1 MAQYRTCFSI
11 ANQAEPPPEGTAAN
25 KASLLRKCDAGVVF
39 SEMTNLADTTLSFPG
54 EASPRYLQRMIVKA
68 PQVSLASGE
77 VSLEVKALVES
88 LGQRSF
94 AAPDVNCTISFRQ
107 TCSDFAPNMGR
118 LYCPF
123 YQAAALMRGLQTRY
137 AFQVVSWPTRGSVFI
152 VGGSTVG
159 NRHTRDVLVSGFAGM
174 NYWSEMPY
182 NDAVPWFIERSN
194 QTVIVFRDILTV
206 MAGYT
211 TRTIE
216 TATGLR
222 DETTFYNDVW
232 VYAHH
237 DGVQNTYLRPGQ
249 PSPTLSRD
257 QDFQPFWIKVTEAA
271 PWMAREGM
279 SAVEHRGYLYILGGD
294 GESGPVADL
303 WRTWD
308 LKEWTKLQDLQSPD
322 LPTPMWQGRN
332 SVFVLSFQGSLYVI
346 ARVQQSHYN
355 TFVSDNG
362 VDWRAVEGACAL
374 ANVEVQAAV
383 TYRDRM
389 LLFTVG
395 CHDYE
400 INVGEPR
407 FDKAVP
413 CSNAGGDGD
422 FIPAPFHREN
432 RIYYSSNG
440 VTWRLSQRP
449 FRLNQ
454 FLVPRFVPHEW
465 SGSLVGEFRFGYR
478 VLVHED
484 TMYLY
489 GGEKRIIFR
498 DTVSGAPLLSR
509 DGNMQL
515 LTVQTFHLWM
525 SKGLIDMQQMCVETS
540 DLTKFQIKERMTA
553 TEESECRFF
562 FTSLPGSALRDAVL
576 A

>member
-1 MAQYRTCFSI
+1 
-11 ANQAEPPPEGTAAN
+11 
-25 KASLLRKCDAGVVF
+25 
-39 SEMTNLADTTLSFPG
+39 
-54 EASPRYLQRMIVKA
+54 
-68 PQVSLASGE
+68 LASGE
-77 VSLEVKALVES
+77 VSLEVNALVEV

-94 AAPDVNCTISFRQ
+94 AEPDVNCTISFRQ

-123 YQAAALMRGLQTRY
+123 YQAAAVMKGLMPRSV
-137 AFQVVSWPTRGSVFI
+137 FEVVSWPTRGGVVI
-152 VGGSTVG
+152 TGGSTVG
-159 NRHTRDVLVSGFAGM
+159 QRHTRDVFVSGFSGM
-174 NYWSEMPY
+174 DSWSAMAY
-182 NDAVPWFIERSN
+182 NDAVPWFSARSN
-194 QTVIVFRDILTV
+194 QTVIVFRDMLTV

-211 TRTIE
+211 TVTIE
-216 TATGLR
+216 TATGLK
-222 DETTFYNDVW
+222 ELTTFYNDVW

-237 DGVQNTYLRPGQ
+237 VQVQNTYLRPGQ

-257 QDFQPFWIKVTEAA
+257 EAFQPFWIKVTEAA
-271 PWMAREGM
+271 PWLARQGM
-279 SAVEHRGYLYILGGD
+279 SAVEYRGYLYILGG
-294 GESGPVADL
+294 GGASGPIADL

-308 LKEWTKLQDLQSPD
+308 LKEWTLLQDLESWN

-332 SVFVLSFQGSLYVI
+332 SVWVLNFQGSLYVI

-383 TYRDRM
+383 TYRHQM

-395 CHDYE
+395 CHDYGVA
-400 INVGEPR
+400 VGEPR

-465 SGSLVGEFRFGYR
+465 SGVLLGEFRFGYR

-484 TMYLY
+484 TLYLF
-489 GGEKRIIFR
+489 GGERRIIFK
-498 DTVSGAPLLSR
+498 DTVSGAPILSR

-515 LTVQTFHLWM
+515 MTVAAFDLWM
-525 SKGLIDMQQMCVETS
+525 SKGLVDMQQMCVETS
-540 DLTKFQIKERMTA
+540 DLTKFQIKERMMGMVRLLAPPPPPTLA
-553 TEESECRFF
+553 RSFRSLSLALSRARALAFSLSPLSHIS
-562 FTSLPGSALRDAVL
+562 SLPSSLRDFWL
-576 A
+576 IGILSMH